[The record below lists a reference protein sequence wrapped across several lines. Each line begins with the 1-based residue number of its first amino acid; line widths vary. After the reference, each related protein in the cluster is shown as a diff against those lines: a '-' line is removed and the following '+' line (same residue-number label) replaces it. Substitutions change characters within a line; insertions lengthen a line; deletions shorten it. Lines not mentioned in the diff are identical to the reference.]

1 MAIDKENLRFDEG
14 SYQDVDVRFRS
25 FSAVQRNPETHGRML
40 RDSMDGIR
48 HSMGKY
54 GNQEYVF
61 KVHLCKGI
69 SISYSRSIPANGMT
83 VLFSPSVDVA
93 VVSMSASAFD
103 AMAGVLDE
111 YIQTGKRKTRFQ
123 EIEVMEPNTG
133 PEKVSESIQ
142 GKDGSLPVSVL
153 MHPRFDGT
161 RSEWSV
167 PDYLSDAEDL
177 RSYNLGSGFMTVEF
191 NADRTVLSMLMDD
204 PYVLRVGPI
213 EICVL
218 SS

>member
-1 MAIDKENLRFDEG
+1 MASDKENLRFDEG
-14 SYQDVDVRFRS
+14 QCHDVDVRPGS
-25 FSAVQRNPETHGRML
+25 ITPIPGNPAMHGMML
-40 RDSMDGIR
+40 RESLDGIR
-48 HSMGKY
+48 YSMEKY

-61 KVHLCKGI
+61 KVRLCKGV
-69 SISYSRSIPANGMT
+69 SISDSTSIPANGMT
-83 VLFSPSVDVA
+83 VLFSPRIDVA

-103 AMAGVLDE
+103 AMADRLDE
-111 YIQTGKRKTRFQ
+111 YIQTGKEKTRFH
-123 EIEVMEPNTG
+123 EIEGMEPNTG
-133 PEKVSESIQ
+133 HEKISKSIQ
-142 GKDGSLPVSVL
+142 GEDGSYPVSVL
-153 MHPRFDGT
+153 MHPRLDGT

-177 RSYNLGSGFMTVEF
+177 HSYDLGSGIIAVEF